1 MAGASRSVLPE
12 REGGGGGTLVVPG
25 RGVAL
30 RHVAAVKSAA
40 AEASLV
46 LCSSDDHCSCLAR
59 GNVWS
64 LFVSGADLGG
74 GEERLAGRHKIQ
86 MAL

>member
-1 MAGASRSVLPE
+1 MAGASLSVLPE
-12 REGGGGGTLVVPG
+12 RERGGGLLLCLAG
-25 RGVAL
+25 AL

-46 LCSSDDHCSCLAR
+46 LCSSGAHCSCLAR